1 MDNTSFPAGIYFFKI
16 NNANTKTI
24 CEVGSKFQ
32 NVTRMTSLILLF
44 KQLNAG
50 WVKVKSTDT
59 RTTSIDVV
67 LLSMFLTLYKYVQ
80 CFCMF

>member
-24 CEVGSKFQ
+24 CEVGSKVQ

>member
-1 MDNTSFPAGIYFFKI
+1 
-16 NNANTKTI
+16 
-24 CEVGSKFQ
+24 
-32 NVTRMTSLILLF
+32 MTSLILLF

-80 CFCMF
+80 CFCMFWYTKPTGKTFPKFVITTLEQDFQNCDFH